1 MWIASYFEQNSIGR
15 WIFRKTNKKK
25 KKVSQ
30 FKTLNDF
37 INASFVPSK
46 TTGPSSEQ
54 TGNEKQ
60 FNSPTKSPLQTVT
73 PNLNLSPLRKE
84 RMHVTETS
92 VNTGNE
98 NLQANCPTKFTP
110 ETVTRNLFPSP
121 KKSEASLKKTA
132 KEKSSYIWKTSSKW
146 NTVPK
151 CLSNRIFV

>member
-1 MWIASYFEQNSIGR
+1 M
-15 WIFRKTNKKK
+15 
-25 KKVSQ
+25 
-30 FKTLNDF
+30 
-37 INASFVPSK
+37 PSK

-132 KEKSSYIWKTSSKW
+132 KEKVVTFEKQAVNETQSPNVSVTEYLSKSH
-146 NTVPK
+146 K
-151 CLSNRIFV
+151 RLS